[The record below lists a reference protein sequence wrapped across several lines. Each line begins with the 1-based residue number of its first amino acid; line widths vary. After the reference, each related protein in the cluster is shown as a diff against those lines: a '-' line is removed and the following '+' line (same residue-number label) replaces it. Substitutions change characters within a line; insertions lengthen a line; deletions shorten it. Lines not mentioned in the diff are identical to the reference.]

1 MKLQFYAMT
10 LFLGVV
16 LTVHLAMN
24 GMVGAAIGN
33 PRVANALFW
42 CIGAVTAVVVGI
54 TGWKPGALSGLG
66 QVNPLLLTAGVAG
79 ALLVFAIAKT
89 VPEVGAGPFFVLLL
103 AGQVL
108 SAMVISHFG
117 WFGSP
122 VQTISPMHAVGAVVM
137 VVGVYLTTK

>member
-42 CIGAVTAVVVGI
+42 VIGAVTAVVVGF

-66 QVNPLLLTAGVAG
+66 QVNPLLLLAGVMG

-103 AGQVL
+103 AGQVI
-108 SAMVISHFG
+108 SAMIVSHFG

-122 VQTISPMHAVGAVVM
+122 VAPITPLHAAGAAVM
-137 VVGVYLTTK
+137 LVGVWLTTK